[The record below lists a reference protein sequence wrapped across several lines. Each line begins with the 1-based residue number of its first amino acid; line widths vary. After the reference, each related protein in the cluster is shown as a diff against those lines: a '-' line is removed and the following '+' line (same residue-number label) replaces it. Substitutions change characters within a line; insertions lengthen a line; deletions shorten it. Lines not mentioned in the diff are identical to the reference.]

1 MINKVDSTSFSGIYR
16 NPYIKFSNTQLET
29 VGNIVDKLRTPD
41 KSGKTTEE
49 KFAEKNSHFFL
60 DPAQN
65 NTVDLYVLNKAN
77 FINNNEHIT
86 YKQKIN
92 IGNYGNGKNF
102 ELEDIN
108 NIINNKKKDSIVS
121 AIALGCI
128 GLFTL
133 MLGFCSSSGAN
144 KTIKTFNNNI
154 EKNIIQK
161 DVINDTINAAKT
173 KVFNP

>member
-108 NIINNKKKDSIVS
+108 NIINNKKRDSIIS
-121 AIALGCI
+121 TAALGCI

-133 MLGFCSSSGAN
+133 MLGFCSSSAN
-144 KTIKTFNNNI
+144 KTLKSINNGT
-154 EKNIIQK
+154 EKNIIEK
-161 DVINDTINAAKT
+161 KAINDTINNVRT
-173 KVFNP
+173 KIFKF